1 MTPDRIEALLRTDP
15 IADEARFAARPLPAT
30 VAAAQA
36 RLAERAGGWGTRRFA
51 MASMAVV
58 AVLAVSILGATW
70 LANAPEQPPVGG
82 SASPT
87 PSSTPGDTPVAT
99 PEDGRCTAADFE
111 VSGDAWDAGAG
122 RRGTRNL
129 FRVVDSVADCT
140 LPPTI
145 SARITD
151 ANGNVLVEGT
161 SDPEAEAGVAGGDQL
176 ELEVSWSN
184 WCGPEPERPL
194 HLELMLAGDDTAIGV
209 EPPAGSEILVPPCMG
224 AGQASVLDVVGF
236 QR

>member
-1 MTPDRIEALLRTDP
+1 MTPDRLEAMLRTEP
-15 IADEARFAARPLPAT
+15 IADEVRFTARPLPAT
-30 VAAAQA
+30 VAAA
-36 RLAERAGGWGTRRFA
+36 RAGFSNRGSGWGVQRFA
-51 MASMAVV
+51 MASMTAV

-70 LANAPEQPPVGG
+70 LANSPDQPPVGG
-82 SASPT
+82 SSSPAPSPT
-87 PSSTPGDTPVAT
+87 PPVTPVAT
-99 PEDGRCTAADFE
+99 TDNERCTAADFA
-111 VSGDAWDAGAG
+111 VSSDAWDAGAG

-129 FRVVDSVADCT
+129 FRVVDSVAECT

-145 SARITD
+145 TARITD
-151 ANGNVLVEGT
+151 ADDNVLVEGT
-161 SDPEAEAGVAGGDQL
+161 SDIEAAAVVVGGDQL

-194 HLELMLAGDDTAIGV
+194 HLELMLAGDDAVIGV

-224 AGQASVLDVVGF
+224 AGQESVLDVVGF